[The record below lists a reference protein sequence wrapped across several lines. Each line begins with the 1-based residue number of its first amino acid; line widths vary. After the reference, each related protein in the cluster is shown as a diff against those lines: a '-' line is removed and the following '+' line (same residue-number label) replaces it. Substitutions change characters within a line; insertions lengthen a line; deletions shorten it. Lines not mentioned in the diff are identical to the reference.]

1 MPSAASVAMPSAA
14 SVAMPSSCNCAA
26 LCTPRLEQVERTLQY
41 LIDKQEA
48 QYEIL
53 VGGIQDLNVSLKLL
67 IQQVNTVETATT
79 IPNLAPQSQGS
90 DLKNVSVAMAAPEPT
105 SVAIPTSLAMPESE
119 EAEAEVDAEGAEE
132 VDVDVDEQVDG
143 EVEVEVEV
151 EEEDTEDADAEPD
164 IEVEEW
170 TYKGRLFFKDSEN
183 TVYANNAGEIGDPI
197 GQYDPSKNIVKKL
210 PTN

>member
-1 MPSAASVAMPSAA
+1 
-14 SVAMPSSCNCAA
+14 MPSSCACAA
-26 LCTPRLEQVERTLQY
+26 VYAPRLEQIERSLQY
-41 LIDKQEA
+41 LLNKQEA

-67 IQQVNTVETATT
+67 IQQANTVETATT

-90 DLKNVSVAMAAPEPT
+90 DLKNVSVAMAEPT
-105 SVAIPTSLAMPESE
+105 SVAEPEAEAEVEAE
-119 EAEAEVDAEGAEE
+119 EAEVEHAEAEEEVEEDADAEVEDEMEVDAEGAE
-132 VDVDVDEQVDG
+132 
-143 EVEVEVEV
+143 VE
-151 EEEDTEDADAEPD
+151 ADAEAEAD
-164 IEVEEW
+164 VEVEEW

-183 TVYANNAGEIGDPI
+183 VVYANNAGEIGDPI